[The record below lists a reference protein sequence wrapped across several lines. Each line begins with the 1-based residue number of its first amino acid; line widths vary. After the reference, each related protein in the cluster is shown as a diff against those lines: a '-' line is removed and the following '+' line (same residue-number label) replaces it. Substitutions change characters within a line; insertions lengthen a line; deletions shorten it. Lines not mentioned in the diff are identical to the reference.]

1 MVDLNALPLPMND
14 FAAAKRQYVERY
26 GSIAVMNTYLK
37 IALLALALVELA
49 IAILD
54 IATYRAFHHLQPL
67 VIRIND
73 LGRAEAVT
81 YGSLD
86 YHAQEAEIKYFLTQ
100 FVHDYYGRMR
110 ATAQQTYPRSLYFLD
125 GRLADAV
132 MEANKK
138 SKAMETF
145 LLSGAEEI
153 DIEVKNVAVED
164 LRQAPYKA
172 AVEFEKVYYASSG
185 HNELRRERYVA
196 HCVFVVKQPVPNA
209 LVPVN
214 PLGLTL
220 TYFRE
225 DQALPIGDIHDR
237 QRHFY
242 HHRSLSRSRPVSFLQ
257 ANASS

>member
-1 MVDLNALPLPMND
+1 MPDLNCLPPPIND
-14 FAAAKRQYVERY
+14 FAAAKRQYIELH
-26 GSIAVMNTYLK
+26 GSLAVMNTYLK
-37 IALLALALVELA
+37 VALFALSVVCIALT
-49 IAILD
+49 ILN
-54 IATYRAFHHLQPL
+54 IRTYSTFHHLQPL
-67 VIRIND
+67 VIRINE

-81 YGSLD
+81 YGSLE
-86 YHAQEAEIKYFLTQ
+86 YHPQEAEIKYFLTE
-100 FVHDYYGRMR
+100 FVHDYYGRIR
-110 ATAQQTYPRSLYFLD
+110 ATVRETYPRSLYFLD

-132 MEANKK
+132 METNKK

-145 LLSGAEEI
+145 LLNGPEEI

-209 LVPVN
+209 LVPIN

-225 DQALPIGDIHDR
+225 DQAF
-237 QRHFY
+237 Q
-242 HHRSLSRSRPVSFLQ
+242 
-257 ANASS
+257 

>member
-1 MVDLNALPLPMND
+1 MSMINLDELPPPVNE

-37 IALLALALVELA
+37 IALFAQALVSLALAVLNVA
-49 IAILD
+49 I
-54 IATYRAFHHLQPL
+54 YRTFHDLQPL
-67 VIRIND
+67 VIRINE

-81 YGSLD
+81 YGSLV
-86 YHAQEAEIKYFLTQ
+86 YHPQEAEIKYFLTG

-110 ATAQQTYPRSLYFLD
+110 ATAKEAYPRSLYFLD
-125 GRLADAV
+125 GRLADAA
-132 MEANKK
+132 MEATKK
-138 SKAMETF
+138 TKTIETF
-145 LLSGAEEI
+145 LTGGSDEI
-153 DIEVKNVAVED
+153 DIEVRNVGIED

-172 AVEFEKVYYASSG
+172 AVEFEKVFYATAD
-185 HNELRRERYVA
+185 HRELRRERWVA

-225 DQALPIGDIHDR
+225 DQAF
-237 QRHFY
+237 Q
-242 HHRSLSRSRPVSFLQ
+242 
-257 ANASS
+257 

>member
-1 MVDLNALPLPMND
+1 MIDLNELPPPLND
-14 FAAAKRQYVERY
+14 FADARRQYVERY
-26 GSIAVMNTYLK
+26 GSLAVMNTYLK
-37 IALLALALVELA
+37 IALLALALVAMMLA
-49 IAILD
+49 LLN

-67 VIRIND
+67 VIRINE

-86 YHAQEAEIKYFLTQ
+86 YHPQEAEIKYFLTA

-110 ATAQQTYPRSLYFLD
+110 ATVKEAFPRSLFFLD
-125 GRLADAV
+125 GRLADAT
-132 MEANKK
+132 MEAAKRT
-138 SKAMETF
+138 KALETF
-145 LLSGAEEI
+145 LTGASEEI

-172 AVEFEKVYYASSG
+172 AVEFEKVYYAVAD
-185 HNELRRERYVA
+185 HHELRRERYVA
-196 HCVFVVKQPVPNA
+196 HCVFVVRQPVPNA

-225 DQALPIGDIHDR
+225 DQAF
-237 QRHFY
+237 Q
-242 HHRSLSRSRPVSFLQ
+242 
-257 ANASS
+257 

>member
-1 MVDLNALPLPMND
+1 MVDLNELPPPIND

-26 GSIAVMNTYLK
+26 GSLAVMNTYLK
-37 IALLALALVELA
+37 IALLSLALVCVALA
-49 IAILD
+49 ILN
-54 IATYRAFHHLQPL
+54 IATYDRFHHLQPL
-67 VIRIND
+67 VIRINE

-86 YHAQEAEIKYFLTQ
+86 YHLQEAEIKYFLTG

-110 ATAQQTYPRSLYFLD
+110 ATVRDAYPRSLYFLD
-125 GRLADAV
+125 GRLADAA

-138 SKAMETF
+138 TKAIETF
-145 LLSGAEEI
+145 LTGASEET

-164 LRQAPYKA
+164 LRQSPYKA
-172 AVEFEKVYYASSG
+172 AVEFEKVFYAIAD
-185 HNELRRERYVA
+185 HRELRRERYVA

-225 DQALPIGDIHDR
+225 DQAF
-237 QRHFY
+237 Q
-242 HHRSLSRSRPVSFLQ
+242 
-257 ANASS
+257 

>member
-1 MVDLNALPLPMND
+1 MVDLNELLPPMND

-26 GSIAVMNTYLK
+26 GSLAVMNTYLK
-37 IALLALALVELA
+37 IALFAMSLVALTL
-49 IAILD
+49 AILD
-54 IATYRAFHHLQPL
+54 VTTYQAFHHLQPL
-67 VIRIND
+67 VIRINE

-86 YHAQEAEIKYFLTQ
+86 YHPQEAEIKYFLMG

-110 ATAQQTYPRSLYFLD
+110 ATVKEAYPRSLYFLD
-125 GRLADAV
+125 GRLADAA
-132 MEANKK
+132 MEAAKK
-138 SKAMETF
+138 TKGIETF
-145 LLSGAEEI
+145 LNGASEET
-153 DIEVKNVAVED
+153 DIEVRNVSVED

-172 AVEFEKVYYASSG
+172 AVEFEKVFYAVAD
-185 HNELRRERYVA
+185 HRELRRERYVA

-225 DQALPIGDIHDR
+225 DQAF
-237 QRHFY
+237 Q
-242 HHRSLSRSRPVSFLQ
+242 
-257 ANASS
+257 